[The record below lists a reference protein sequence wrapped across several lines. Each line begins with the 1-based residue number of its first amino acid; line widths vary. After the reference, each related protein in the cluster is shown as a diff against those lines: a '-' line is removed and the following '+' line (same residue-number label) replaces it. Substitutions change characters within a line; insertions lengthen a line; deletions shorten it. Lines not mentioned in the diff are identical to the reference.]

1 MVEFCR
7 ENKITLVAHA
17 SQFDQSGGKEKIQT
31 AYAHVSQVGLHER
44 VKELE
49 VSDVLLELA
58 LQQK

>member
-1 MVEFCR
+1 
-7 ENKITLVAHA
+7 VAHA